1 MWLIRSFLL
10 VSATLF
16 FTLSSS
22 AQELEV
28 HFINVGQGDAILI
41 KTPDSKHIL
50 IDAGFHSNPNDK
62 YNPFLY
68 LKKQKIAALD
78 AIFITHPHDD
88 HYAGFKY
95 LCKKPDSKDF
105 PIRAVY
111 YSVIPGPEYGQFNPC
126 LEEIIAK
133 SEVHGQVSAR
143 GPPIKFKD
151 VVFTVL
157 SPKEPVAEP
166 NEDRN
171 LDSIVIRMTY
181 DKVAFM
187 FTGDADQEIEDALE
201 GNLKS
206 DILKVGHHGS
216 RTASGE
222 SFLKKVAPEISV
234 ISVNDKDGK
243 GKAYAHPHVEALKS
257 LKALE
262 GLLVRTDLSGNVV
275 MRSDGE
281 FIFTTVDKLVSQ
293 TSPKLW
299 SPGKKSP

>member
-1 MWLIRSFLL
+1 MQMNRIILNVLFLL
-10 VSATLF
+10 VF
-16 FTLSSS
+16 PIVVF

-28 HFINVGQGDAILI
+28 HFIDVGQGDAILVR
-41 KTPDSKHIL
+41 TPDERAIL
-50 IDAGFHSNPNDK
+50 IDAGFHSGAKDK
-62 YNPFLY
+62 FNPFLY
-68 LKKQKIAALD
+68 LKKQNVKALE

-95 LCKKPDSKDF
+95 LCKKQGSKDF
-105 PIRAVY
+105 PIKAIY
-111 YSVIPGPEYGQFNPC
+111 YSVPPGPEYGKFKAC
-126 LEEIIAK
+126 LEQLIAR

-143 GPPIKFKD
+143 GPPIRYGD

-157 SPKEPVAEP
+157 SPKDPITEP
-166 NEDRN
+166 NKDRN
-171 LDSIVIRMTY
+171 LDSIVMRMTY

-222 SFLKKVAPEISV
+222 EFLKKVAPEISV
-234 ISVNDKDGK
+234 ISSNDKDGK
-243 GKAYAHPHVEALKS
+243 GKTYAHPHGEALET
-257 LKALE
+257 LKAYGGMLI
-262 GLLVRTDLSGNVV
+262 RTDLSGHVV

-281 FIFTTVDKLVSQ
+281 FVFTLVDKVVSQ
-293 TSPKLW
+293 DSPKLW
-299 SPGKKSP
+299 KPGKKSP